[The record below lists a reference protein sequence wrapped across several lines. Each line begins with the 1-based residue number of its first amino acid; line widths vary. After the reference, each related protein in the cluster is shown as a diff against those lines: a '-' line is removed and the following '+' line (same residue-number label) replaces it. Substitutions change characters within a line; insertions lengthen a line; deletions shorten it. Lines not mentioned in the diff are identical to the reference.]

1 MGIVLGKPENYK
13 RGVTASAVR
22 RIANEEYSALK
33 KRNTRR
39 NSPNTRRN
47 TRNKEVE
54 EDPDEMPED
63 VKDAMREMGLDPTD
77 PKDVEEFIEK
87 MQMGGKRKRRPRRR

>member
-1 MGIVLGKPENYK
+1 MGIVLGKPANYK

-39 NSPNTRRN
+39 NTPKRN
-47 TRNKEVE
+47 TRKEEVE
-54 EDPDEMPED
+54 EDPDDMPD
-63 VKDAMREMGLDPTD
+63 DIKDAMREMGLDPTD
-77 PKDVEEFIEK
+77 PKDMEEFMEK
-87 MQMGGKRKRRPRRR
+87 IQVGGTRSRRRRRR